1 MKREFPPVTLDATV
15 TKTVAKRRQTLPV
28 KEEVVVEYVPPCLA
42 LVFGVANH
50 PSQSRRVR
58 FPIAGYFSGGS

>member
-1 MKREFPPVTLDATV
+1 MKREFPLVTLDATV

-28 KEEVVVEYVPPCLA
+28 KEEVVVEYVPPCLT

-50 PSQSRRVR
+50 PSQSRRVC